1 MIFISLTNIPNL
13 KNEFET
19 HKPMYVKFGSWEF
32 EFRNVNV
39 GNECKFVEFEGV
51 LVLRPKSNLR
61 HDRIGFTCWKRRTH
75 GTKQGYRLTDLFLNH
90 TCRSGVVDR
99 TSVNSKHSGAKS
111 TEMDI
116 NSTKFADPKNERKK
130 LVRGILDG
138 QTRISPE
145 SRQDS
150 DRIDRTFH
158 RIDRTL
164 IEL

>member
-1 MIFISLTNIPNL
+1 M
-13 KNEFET
+13 
-19 HKPMYVKFGSWEF
+19 
-32 EFRNVNV
+32 NV

-116 NSTKFADPKNERKK
+116 NSTKFAHICINATLRPCHVTLINEQHNIAK
-130 LVRGILDG
+130 LFKSYLFGRVMPDLSESLGLRTVRSDSRPTSMVKLQGLPRYR
-138 QTRISPE
+138 RIS
-145 SRQDS
+145 SHA
-150 DRIDRTFH
+150 F
-158 RIDRTL
+158 
-164 IEL
+164 